1 MRKPRITIG
10 KADHA
15 RLLQL
20 ANGLYDRNPERAE
33 ELLGEL
39 DRARVVEQ
47 DKVPGDAVR
56 IGTTLEYRTD
66 DGEPRRITLVLPAD
80 ADISSN
86 RISVLTPI
94 GTALIGLSSGQS
106 IDFTANDGRAHRLT
120 VATVEHPADAAA

>member
-33 ELLGEL
+33 ELLAEL

-47 DKVPGDAVR
+47 DKVPADAVR

-66 DGEPRRITLVLPAD
+66 DGEPRRITLVFPAD

-120 VATVEHPADAAA
+120 VETVEQPAHAAA